1 MKATGKDTFQRLR
14 LKEFFSARCIHKV
27 MRDNDREKISS
38 HLRKKSREKGPRDQP
53 QLAKVCT

>member
-27 MRDNDREKISS
+27 MRDNDREKISR
-38 HLRKKSREKGPRDQP
+38 HLRKKFARRRPHDQP
-53 QLAKVCT
+53 QLAKVCI